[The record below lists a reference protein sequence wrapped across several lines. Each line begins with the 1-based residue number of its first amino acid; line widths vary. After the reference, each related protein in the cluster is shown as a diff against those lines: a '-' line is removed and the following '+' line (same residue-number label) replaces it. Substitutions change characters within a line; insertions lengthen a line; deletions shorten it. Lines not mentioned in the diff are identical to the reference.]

1 MIKIGLTGNMGS
13 GKTTV
18 ARIFQALGVP
28 IFYADIEAKKVLER
42 ENIILHLSSLFGAKI
57 IDNNGQIDRKQMAL
71 LVFNDKNALN
81 LLNKI
86 IHPEVARLFQNWL
99 ISNSKAPYII
109 HEAAILFESGFD
121 KYMNTIIYVYA
132 PEIMRIERIINRDKL
147 SSEEVKQ
154 RLKNQWDDK
163 RKLSLSEHFIEN
175 DGNTLIIP
183 QILKIHKIYQFDI

>member
-18 ARIFQALGVP
+18 ARIFQVLGIP
-28 IFYADIEAKKVLER
+28 IFYADIEAKRVLER
-42 ENIILHLSSLFGAKI
+42 ENIILQLRTLFGAKI
-57 IDNNGQIDRKQMAL
+57 IDNNGKIDRNQMAL

-132 PEIMRIERIINRDKL
+132 PEIMRIERIIYRDKI
-147 SSEEVKQ
+147 SAEEAKQ
-154 RLKNQWDDK
+154 RLKNQWDDEK
-163 RKLSLSEHFIEN
+163 KISLSEHIIEN
-175 DGNTLIIP
+175 EGKDLLIP
-183 QILKIHKIYQFDI
+183 QVLDIHHYYKTY